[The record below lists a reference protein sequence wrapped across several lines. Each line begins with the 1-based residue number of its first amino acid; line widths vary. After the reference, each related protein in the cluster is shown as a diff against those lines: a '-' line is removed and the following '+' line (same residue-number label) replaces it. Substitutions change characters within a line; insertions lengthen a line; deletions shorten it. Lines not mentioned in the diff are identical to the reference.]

1 MLDVL
6 FEYDEEGNLCEAKS
20 YGKDIL
26 KNIKKEMPSLPVL
39 MLTSTAR
46 EAKEEFL
53 ISDGIIQKPSNV
65 SDKLFYESIFSEVSF
80 LVDTNRSNWDERLGM
95 VVGKNSKMIEIAKTI
110 IRLAKYR
117 RAQVILVTGAT
128 GTGKEMVCNAI
139 RKEAGLTTKFDSR
152 LVVHCGEIEPRD
164 FNIKLGGFPKQY
176 KAENIVGVLE
186 LLEENNWRGV
196 LMIDEVDDLN
206 WESQNIL
213 NRLLEGQGFA
223 QENNSKRVFIA
234 GPHCRFVLTAQK
246 NLSQLVKDKTFRE
259 DLFMRINA
267 YHIHLPPLCER
278 KEIIPDLF
286 DHFIHKHTQDRFFDP
301 FLRDDVKDKL
311 EELDY
316 PGNIRQFENL
326 IKRAVCNTS
335 NSPLQSN
342 DISAEENY
350 SESNLI
356 KLKKDQ
362 VVSDILKGYWK
373 GEDKL
378 KELFKEIR
386 KTSKTMKEIML
397 ECIERRKKELKRSLK
412 HQDMAALF
420 YISEGNARKW
430 ITVDLEID
438 WKEVSKYRPPES

>member
-1 MLDVL
+1 
-6 FEYDEEGNLCEAKS
+6 
-20 YGKDIL
+20 
-26 KNIKKEMPSLPVL
+26 
-39 MLTSTAR
+39 
-46 EAKEEFL
+46 
-53 ISDGIIQKPSNV
+53 
-65 SDKLFYESIFSEVSF
+65 
-80 LVDTNRSNWDERLGM
+80 
-95 VVGKNSKMIEIAKTI
+95 
-110 IRLAKYR
+110 
-117 RAQVILVTGAT
+117 
-128 GTGKEMVCNAI
+128 
-139 RKEAGLTTKFDSR
+139 
-152 LVVHCGEIEPRD
+152 
-164 FNIKLGGFPKQY
+164 
-176 KAENIVGVLE
+176 
-186 LLEENNWRGV
+186 
-196 LMIDEVDDLN
+196 
-206 WESQNIL
+206 
-213 NRLLEGQGFA
+213 
-223 QENNSKRVFIA
+223 
-234 GPHCRFVLTAQK
+234 RFVLTAQK